1 MQAPRGAVR
10 LHKPERRFES
20 VDGEVHGTIG
30 YGGANP
36 SVALICA
43 SSLDEVP

>member
-1 MQAPRGAVR
+1 MQAPEGLSALR
-10 LHKPERRFES
+10 KPERRFES

-43 SSLDEVP
+43 SSLDEVL